1 MPVIETG
8 RKPEVLRVRLLTGSA
23 FYTEFELADP
33 DDTFDPLVPPRLV
46 FDLPAPASPIIWTS
60 TIPVDN
66 LKLAIFEATPEQI
79 AALVEASK
87 TRSVYLELDEIVWAR
102 GKFEVLND

>member
-8 RKPEVLRVRLLTGSA
+8 RKPEVLRVRLLTGSS

-33 DDTFDPLVPPRLV
+33 DDIFETAPRLV
-46 FDLPAPASPIIWTS
+46 FDIPAPASPIIWTS
-60 TIPVDN
+60 TVPVDN
-66 LKLAIFEATPEQI
+66 TKLAIFEATPEQI